1 MERRRELREM
11 EGEVNHERL
20 WTLKNNLRV
29 LEGQGMGSWV
39 SLVVGIMEGTYCME
53 HWVWC
58 KNNEFCY
65 AEKKLKK
72 KIVSEWKGETKSDKD
87 ERNRENHQKQ

>member
-1 MERRRELREM
+1 M

-29 LEGQGMGSWV
+29 LKGQG
-39 SLVVGIMEGTYCME
+39 VGGWRNQVEGIGEGTDCME

-58 KNNEFCY
+58 KNNEY
-65 AEKKLKK
+65 LGAWVAQWVKLGTSAQVM
-72 KIVSEWKGETKSDKD
+72 ISGSWD
-87 ERNRENHQKQ
+87 

>member
-1 MERRRELREM
+1 M

-29 LEGQGMGSWV
+29 LKGWRVGGWGNQ
-39 SLVVGIMEGTYCME
+39 VVGIGEGTYCME

-58 KNNEFCY
+58 INNE
-65 AEKKLKK
+65 LK
-72 KIVSEWKGETKSDKD
+72 IFLKSPQGLPISLRV
-87 ERNRENHQKQ
+87 EA

>member
-1 MERRRELREM
+1 M

-29 LEGQGMGSWV
+29 LKEQGVGGWGNQ
-39 SLVVGIMEGTYCME
+39 VVGIKEGTYYME

-58 KNNEFCY
+58 INNVLWIT
-65 AEKKLKK
+65 EKKL
-72 KIVSEWKGETKSDKD
+72 
-87 ERNRENHQKQ
+87 NLMF

>member
-1 MERRRELREM
+1 MEDIGRCKGEGNWGKLVGEM
-11 EGEVNHERL
+11 NHERL

-29 LEGQGMGSWV
+29 LKGREVEGWV

-58 KNNEFCY
+58 INNEFWNT
-65 AEKKLKK
+65 EKK
-72 KIVSEWKGETKSDKD
+72 
-87 ERNRENHQKQ
+87 

>member
-1 MERRRELREM
+1 MEREM
-11 EGEVNHERL
+11 NHERL

-29 LEGQGMGSWV
+29 LKGQGVGRWV

-58 KNNEFCY
+58 INSEFWY
-65 AEKKLKK
+65 TKKKLKKLKK
-72 KIVSEWKGETKSDKD
+72 KKKALRIK
-87 ERNRENHQKQ
+87 

>member
-1 MERRRELREM
+1 M

-29 LEGQGMGSWV
+29 LKGWGIGSCV

-53 HWVWC
+53 HWVWY

-65 AEKKLKK
+65 AEKKFKK
-72 KIVSEWKGETKSDKD
+72 KSD
-87 ERNRENHQKQ
+87 

>member
-1 MERRRELREM
+1 MEDMGRWRGEGSWRKL

-29 LEGQGMGSWV
+29 LKGWGVGGWGNQLVGVREGMD
-39 SLVVGIMEGTYCME
+39 CME

-58 KNNEFCY
+58 KNNEHCY
-65 AEKKLKK
+65 AEKK
-72 KIVSEWKGETKSDKD
+72 
-87 ERNRENHQKQ
+87 

>member
-1 MERRRELREM
+1 MGSWKGEGSWGKL

-29 LEGQGMGSWV
+29 LEGRAVGGWV

-53 HWVWC
+53 HWVFC
-58 KNNEFCY
+58 INNEFWNT
-65 AEKKLKK
+65 EKKY
-72 KIVSEWKGETKSDKD
+72 
-87 ERNRENHQKQ
+87 ENK